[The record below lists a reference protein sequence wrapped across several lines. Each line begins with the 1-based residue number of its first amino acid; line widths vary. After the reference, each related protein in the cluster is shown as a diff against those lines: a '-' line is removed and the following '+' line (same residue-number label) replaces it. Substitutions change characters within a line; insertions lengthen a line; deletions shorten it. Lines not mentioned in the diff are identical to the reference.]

1 MSLIFTK
8 IFRFLWLLFFI
19 LLIFLDRESNYTKI
33 GLIVFL
39 LILTLITVLRTLE
52 SKKEWNEIVKDLKDD
67 EKEVFK

>member
-8 IFRFLWLLFFI
+8 IFIFLWLLFFI

>member
-19 LLIFLDRESNYTKI
+19 LLIFLDRDSNYTKI

-52 SKKEWNEIVKDLKDD
+52 SKKEWNEIVKDIKDD
-67 EKEVFK
+67 EKDVFK

>member
-1 MSLIFTK
+1 MVIVFY
-8 IFRFLWLLFFI
+8 FVDF
-19 LLIFLDRESNYTKI
+19 FLDRDSNYTKI

>member
-19 LLIFLDRESNYTKI
+19 LLIFLDRDSNYTKI

>member
-1 MSLIFTK
+1 MSLIITK